1 MRQLQKFFPGIL
13 VATIVGL
20 AALFLSEHYGAP
32 AMLFALL
39 LGIALSFLYEETKC
53 KAGVAFAGSHILKIG
68 VALLGMRI
76 AYGDLVSLG
85 WKTATLLLLAIGSTI
100 VVGVLLAKLLGLQ
113 KRFGVLTGGAVGIC
127 GASAAIAIAAV
138 LPESKHKERDT
149 LVTIVVVT
157 SLSTIAM
164 VLYPIIADLLNLD
177 ATSTSIFLG
186 GTIHDVAQVV
196 GAGYSVSMQTG
207 DLATLT
213 KLVRVAFLM
222 PVVLCIVLVVRM
234 KFASKSNSNTKTAGF
249 PLFLIAFVVLMIINS
264 VFQIPA
270 GVTAVATSVS
280 SFALV
285 VSIAAIGMKSNLK
298 QLLDVGMKPIVV
310 LLLETIWILGVILL
324 ALPYLR

>member
-1 MRQLQKFFPGIL
+1 
-13 VATIVGL
+13 
-20 AALFLSEHYGAP
+20 
-32 AMLFALL
+32 
-39 LGIALSFLYEETKC
+39 
-53 KAGVAFAGSHILKIG
+53 
-68 VALLGMRI
+68 
-76 AYGDLVSLG
+76 
-85 WKTATLLLLAIGSTI
+85 
-100 VVGVLLAKLLGLQ
+100 
-113 KRFGVLTGGAVGIC
+113 
-127 GASAAIAIAAV
+127 
-138 LPESKHKERDT
+138 
-149 LVTIVVVT
+149 
-157 SLSTIAM
+157 
-164 VLYPIIADLLNLD
+164 
-177 ATSTSIFLG
+177 
-186 GTIHDVAQVV
+186 
-196 GAGYSVSMQTG
+196 MQTG